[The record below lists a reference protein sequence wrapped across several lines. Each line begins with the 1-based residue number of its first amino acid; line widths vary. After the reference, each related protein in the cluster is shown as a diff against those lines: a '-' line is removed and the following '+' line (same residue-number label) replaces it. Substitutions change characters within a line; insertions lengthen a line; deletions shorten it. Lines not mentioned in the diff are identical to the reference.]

1 MTSRKPAAAVPNLTW
16 PEIRARAAAFARDW
30 AGVGSERAESQ
41 TFWNEF
47 FAVFGVQRRRVA
59 IYEQRAERFGKAAQ
73 GRIDVFWPGTLL
85 AEHKSAGQDL
95 DAAFVQATDYFA
107 GLTEDELPRFVVVS
121 DFQRFR
127 LHDLDEGTLS
137 EFTLAE
143 LPKRIQEFGFI
154 AGYARVRLRE
164 QPEADIRA
172 VQKLGELHDALKH
185 NRYGL
190 APDGRAGHPLQVFL
204 VRLLFCLF
212 ADDTGLFSPKDSFLD
227 LIGATREDGGNTG
240 AELARLFEVLNTRL
254 PERQSARIE
263 KFAPFPYVNGK
274 LFEEALPIPEFD
286 ADMRRLLLACCDL
299 QWANIS
305 PAIFGAMF
313 QKVIELDAKDR
324 RRQLGAHYTSE
335 ANILK
340 LIGPLFLDELRAE
353 FERVRHHKEKL
364 FAFHKKLTTL
374 HFLDPACGCGNFLV
388 ITYRE
393 LRLLEL
399 DVLDAARAFGEP
411 DLDQVF
417 GLFKISLAQFHG
429 IEIEE
434 FPAQVAQVAMWLTQH
449 QMDLVAGEAFGTYFR
464 HLPLADS
471 AHIRHGN
478 ALRLDWEDF
487 VPPERLDYILGNP
500 PFVGKQYQ
508 TDEQKRDLEFVA
520 GKVKGAGVLDFV
532 TGWYFKAAQYLSGTK
547 EGFASPDKRVY
558 ADVRFGADGVSPS
571 PAKAGEGRG
580 GVLLAHAP
588 GKPKAPPPGL
598 PLPSQ
603 GEETSAAPQP
613 ARRRAST
620 SSARADL
627 GIEDIFVAAER
638 ADAAARG
645 KIRCAFV
652 STNSISQGEQVG
664 VLWSELLKRGMHI
677 QFAHRTFKWS
687 NDAPGKAAVHCV
699 IVGFGRED
707 IAHKRLFD
715 YPEIDGPAHEMR
727 ADNINPY
734 LADAPDVLLS
744 KRREPL
750 AAPMPMAF
758 GSMPNDGGHL
768 LLTDQERTQL
778 LAVEPQAEP
787 WIRPLLGAEEFLNG
801 ISRWC
806 LWLKDITPTQLK
818 NLQHV
823 RARVEAVRTQRAV
836 SKRAATNK
844 LAATPTLFGE
854 IRQPDADYL
863 VIPEVSSERRDYIPV
878 GFLPKTTIA
887 TNKLYTVT
895 NATLVDFGIVQSL
908 MHMAWIRA
916 VVGRLKSD
924 FQYSTGIVYNNFPW
938 PSLPPPQP
946 ARPSG
951 TALGRL
957 PAHAP
962 VTQERAGSPPAS
974 GGGSTACAAI
984 EAAAQA
990 VLDARA
996 AHPDSTL
1003 ADLYDPDTMP
1013 PGLVKA
1019 HAVLD
1024 RAVDAAYRPDGGA
1037 RSYAGDAERV
1047 AFLFRRYA
1055 ALTSV
1060 G

>member
-1 MTSRKPAAAVPNLTW
+1 MTSKKPAPPAAPNLTW
-16 PEIRARAAAFARDW
+16 PEIRAKAAAFARDW
-30 AGVGSERAESQ
+30 AQVGSERAEAQ

-59 IYEQRAERFGKAAQ
+59 VYEQRAQRLGKAVH

-95 DAAFVQATDYFA
+95 DAAFVQATNYFA
-107 GLTEDELPRFVVVS
+107 GLTEPELPRYVVVS
-121 DFQRFR
+121 DFQHFR
-127 LHDLDEGTLS
+127 LHDLDEGTIS

-143 LPKRIQEFGFI
+143 LPKRIQDFGFI

-164 QPEADIRA
+164 EPEANIRA
-172 VQKLGELHDALKH
+172 VQKLGELHDALKR

-212 ADDTGLFSPKDSFLD
+212 ADDTGLFSPKDAFRE
-227 LIGATREDGGNTG
+227 LIDVTRPDGSDTG
-240 AELARLFEVLNTRL
+240 AELARLFQVLNTPL
-254 PERQSARIE
+254 HARQAAHVD

-274 LFEEALPIPEFD
+274 LFEESLPIPEFD
-286 ADMRRLLLACCDL
+286 ADMRVQLLACCDV
-299 QWANIS
+299 QWAEIS

-313 QKVIELDAKDR
+313 QKVIDLDAKDR

-353 FERVRHHKEKL
+353 FERVRHHKEQL
-364 FAFHKKLTTL
+364 FAFHKSLTTL

-393 LRLLEL
+393 LRRLEL
-399 DVLDAARAFGEP
+399 DVLQAARVFGEP

-464 HLPLADS
+464 HLPLHDS

-500 PFVGKQYQ
+500 PFVGKQHQ

-547 EGFASPDKRVY
+547 EGFASPDKREF
-558 ADVRFGADGVSPS
+558 ADVEFSG
-571 PAKAGEGRG
+571 KAVR
-580 GVLLAHAP
+580 AQ
-588 GKPKAPPPGL
+588 KKKA
-598 PLPSQ
+598 
-603 GEETSAAPQP
+603 EAC
-613 ARRRAST
+613 
-620 SSARADL
+620 
-627 GIEDIFVAAER
+627 IEDIFVAAER
-638 ADAAARG
+638 ADATARG

-687 NDAPGKAAVHCV
+687 NEAPGKAAVHCV

-707 IAHKRLFD
+707 IVHKRLFD
-715 YPEIDGPAHEMR
+715 YPDIDGPAHEM
-727 ADNINPY
+727 AATNINPY
-734 LADAPDVLLS
+734 LVDAPDAALPN
-744 KRREPL
+744 RREPL
-750 AAPMPMAF
+750 CAVPPMVF

-768 LLTDQERTQL
+768 LLTDDERAAL
-778 LAVEPQAEP
+778 LVEEPQAEP
-787 WIRPLLGAEEFLNG
+787 WIRPFLGAEEFING
-801 ISRWC
+801 IPRWC
-806 LWLKDITPTQLK
+806 LWLKDIAPAQLK
-818 NLQHV
+818 ALPQV
-823 RARVEAVRTQRAV
+823 LTRVEAVRAKRAA
-836 SKRAATNK
+836 SGRAATNK

-854 IRQPDADYL
+854 IRQPTDRYIL
-863 VIPEVSSERRDYIPV
+863 VPRHSSENRAFIPLGYVDPKIVV
-878 GFLPKTTIA
+878 GDSNMCVPDAPLWLFAIMTST
-887 TNKLYTVT
+887 
-895 NATLVDFGIVQSL
+895 
-908 MHMAWIRA
+908 MHMAWVRA
-916 VVGRLKSD
+916 VCGRLKSD
-924 FQYSTGIVYNNFPW
+924 FRYSAQIVYNNFPW

-946 ARPSG
+946 S
-951 TALGRL
+951 
-957 PAHAP
+957 
-962 VTQERAGSPPAS
+962 PAS

-984 EAAAQA
+984 EAAAQT

-1003 ADLYDPDTMP
+1003 ADLYGPDTMP
-1013 PGLVKA
+1013 PDLVKA
-1019 HAVLD
+1019 HAALD
-1024 RAVDAAYRPDGGA
+1024 RAVNAAYRKDGGA
-1037 RSYAGDAERV
+1037 RSYASDAERV

-1060 G
+1060 Q